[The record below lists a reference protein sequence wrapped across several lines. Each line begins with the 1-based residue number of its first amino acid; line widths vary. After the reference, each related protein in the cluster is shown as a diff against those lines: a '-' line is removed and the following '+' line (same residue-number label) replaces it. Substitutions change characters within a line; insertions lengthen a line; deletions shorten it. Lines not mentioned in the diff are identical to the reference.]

1 MKMEKVKGIFFLCHP
16 KGYNGIGGFIM
27 KRRMMTAI
35 PFSLLVVL
43 LFGKTLALTN
53 EEASPILKELIQT
66 EFRILEIREAPL
78 EGFWEVVTEIGQE
91 RTIIYIHKSLRF
103 VIHGQIL
110 DRQTK
115 RNISLD
121 RLKEFRKV
129 NISTLPLENAI
140 PMGQGKRKLY
150 VFTDPQCHFC
160 SQLHEELKQVEDL
173 QTFFFLYPLTPAS
186 YEKAKAVWCSQ
197 GKLKA
202 LEETYGGMELRPPS
216 CDASPI
222 DKNMQLGKR
231 LLVEST
237 PTLLF
242 QNGKIVE
249 GYTPPDT
256 LGNLLKLN
264 SGLNSDF

>member
-1 MKMEKVKGIFFLCHP
+1 
-16 KGYNGIGGFIM
+16 
-27 KRRMMTAI
+27 MMIITL
-35 PFSLLVVL
+35 FSFSILL
-43 LFGKTLALTN
+43 LFGNSLGLTN
-53 EEASPILKELIQT
+53 EEASPLLKEFIKT
-66 EFRILEIREAPL
+66 KFKILEIREAPL

-91 RTIIYIHKSLRF
+91 RTIIYIHKNLRF
-103 VIHGQIL
+103 IIHGRIL
-110 DRQTK
+110 DRQMK
-115 RNISLD
+115 RDITLE
-121 RLKEFRKV
+121 RLKDFRRV
-129 NISTLPLENAI
+129 EPSALPLENAI

-160 SQLHEELKQVEDL
+160 SQLHEELKQINDL

-186 YEKAKAVWCSQ
+186 YEKAKAIWCSQ

-202 LEETYGGMELRPPS
+202 LEETYEGKELRSPS

-242 QNGKIVE
+242 QNGKMVE
-249 GYTPPDT
+249 GYAGLDT
-256 LGNLLKLN
+256 LENLLTLN
-264 SGLNSDF
+264 SSF

>member
-1 MKMEKVKGIFFLCHP
+1 MTVILFSFSVFLYSA
-16 KGYNGIGGFIM
+16 K
-27 KRRMMTAI
+27 
-35 PFSLLVVL
+35 S
-43 LFGKTLALTN
+43 LALTN
-53 EEASPILKELIQT
+53 EEASPILKELIKT

-91 RTIIYIHKSLRF
+91 RMIVYIHKNLRF

-110 DRQTK
+110 DRQIK
-115 RNISLD
+115 RNITLD
-121 RLKEFRKV
+121 RLKEFRRV
-129 NISTLPLENAI
+129 NTSALPLENAI

-160 SQLHEELKQVEDL
+160 FQLHEELKQIKDL

-186 YEKAKAVWCSQ
+186 YEKAKAIWCSQ

-202 LEETYGGMELRPPS
+202 LEETYEGKELRPPS
-216 CDASPI
+216 CVTSPI
-222 DKNMQLGKR
+222 DKNMELGKR

-242 QNGKIVE
+242 QNGKMVE
-249 GYTPPDT
+249 GYTASDT
-256 LGNLLKLN
+256 LENLLKLN
-264 SGLNSDF
+264 SNF

>member
-1 MKMEKVKGIFFLCHP
+1 MKSLFFIIQKGIMAS
-16 KGYNGIGGFIM
+16 GGSIM
-27 KRRMMTAI
+27 RRMIFTFI
-35 PFSLLVVL
+35 LCLFFVPL
-43 LFGKTLALTN
+43 LFGESSALTN
-53 EEASPILKELIQT
+53 EEASSVLKELIQP
-66 EFRILEIREAPL
+66 EFRILEIREAPI

-91 RTIIYIHKSLRF
+91 RTILYIHKSLRF
-103 VIHGQIL
+103 VINGQIL
-110 DRQTK
+110 DRQTR

-129 NISTLPLENAI
+129 NISTFPLENAI

-160 SQLHEELKQVEDL
+160 SQLHEELKLIKDL

-202 LEETYGGMELRPPS
+202 LEETYGGMEPKPGS

-249 GYTPPDT
+249 GYMPPDT
-256 LGNLLKLN
+256 LENLLKLN
-264 SGLNSDF
+264 SDVNSSF

>member
-1 MKMEKVKGIFFLCHP
+1 MMMTVILVFFLV
-16 KGYNGIGGFIM
+16 
-27 KRRMMTAI
+27 
-35 PFSLLVVL
+35 LL
-43 LFGKTLALTN
+43 LFGHSLALTN
-53 EEASPILKELIQT
+53 EEASPILNEVIKG

-91 RTIIYIHKSLRF
+91 RMIIYIHKNLRF
-103 VIHGQIL
+103 VVHGQIL
-110 DRQTK
+110 DRQIK
-115 RNISLD
+115 KNITLD
-121 RLKEFRKV
+121 RLRDFRKV
-129 NISTLPLENAI
+129 NTSTLPLENAI

-160 SQLHEELKQVEDL
+160 LQLHEELKQIKDL

-186 YEKAKAVWCSQ
+186 YGKAKAIWCSQ
-197 GKLKA
+197 VKLKA
-202 LEETYGGMELRPPS
+202 LEETYEGKELRSPS

-222 DKNMQLGKR
+222 DKNMKLGKR

-249 GYTPPDT
+249 GYTGLDT
-256 LGNLLKLN
+256 LENLLKSN
-264 SGLNSDF
+264 SNF